1 MVWKVKYFPH
11 NGKITIGETEL
22 TPALHGD
29 YLNEVHYTHT
39 PHAEDCFYD
48 VCLDD
53 ETNTQSWMY
62 EREEKAKIQSRILI
76 QARHLFLA
84 YLRNEQLLL
93 DQRFTKEA
101 KRIKQSSKEE
111 KR

>member
-1 MVWKVKYFPH
+1 MVWKVKYFPY
-11 NGKITIGETEL
+11 NGKIAIEETEL

-29 YLNEVHYTHT
+29 YLNEVRYTHT
-39 PHAEDCFYD
+39 PYMENCFYD

-53 ETNTQSWMY
+53 ETGSQSWMY
-62 EREEKAKIQSRILI
+62 FKGEKEKIQSRILI

-93 DQRFTKEA
+93 DQRFAKEA
-101 KRIKQSSKEE
+101 KRIKQSLKEE
-111 KR
+111 K